1 MSTMTV
7 ESLYLGNLVKTVLQK
22 ACKKV
27 FLMD

>member
-7 ESLYLGNLVKTVLQK
+7 ENLYLRSLVKTVLQK
-22 ACKKV
+22 ACKIV